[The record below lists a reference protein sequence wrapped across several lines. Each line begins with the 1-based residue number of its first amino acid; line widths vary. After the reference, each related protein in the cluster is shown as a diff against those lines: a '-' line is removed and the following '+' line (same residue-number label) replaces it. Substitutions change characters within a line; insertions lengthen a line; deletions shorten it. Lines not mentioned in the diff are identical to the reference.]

1 MQGGLCSPRVLRS
14 TNFCTYY
21 MGTSITVEDM
31 EVVRWLDSK
40 EAEQFWDRD
49 ENGETVILRLG
60 WEKAQI
66 EYNRIK
72 GLKGKTENDLKVEQ
86 PI

>member
-1 MQGGLCSPRVLRS
+1 
-14 TNFCTYY
+14 
-21 MGTSITVEDM
+21 MGTTLKLEDI
-31 EVVRWLDSK
+31 EFVRWLDSK

-72 GLKGKTENDLKVEQ
+72 GLKENSENDLKVSQ
-86 PI
+86 PT

>member
-1 MQGGLCSPRVLRS
+1 
-14 TNFCTYY
+14 
-21 MGTSITVEDM
+21 MGTNLKPEEIEFI
-31 EVVRWLDSK
+31 RWLESK
-40 EAEQFWDRD
+40 EAEKFWDRD

-72 GLKGKTENDLKVEQ
+72 GLKENSESDLKVSQ
-86 PI
+86 PT

>member
-1 MQGGLCSPRVLRS
+1 
-14 TNFCTYY
+14 
-21 MGTSITVEDM
+21 MGTTLKLEDM
-31 EVVRWLDSK
+31 EFVRWLDSK
-40 EAEQFWDRD
+40 EAEKFWDRD

-72 GLKGKTENDLKVEQ
+72 G
-86 PI
+86 

>member
-1 MQGGLCSPRVLRS
+1 
-14 TNFCTYY
+14 
-21 MGTSITVEDM
+21 MGTTLKLEDM
-31 EVVRWLDSK
+31 EFVRWLDSK
-40 EAEQFWDRD
+40 EAEPYWDRD

-72 GLKGKTENDLKVEQ
+72 VLKEKSENDLKVE
-86 PI
+86 

>member
-1 MQGGLCSPRVLRS
+1 MRS
-14 TNFCTYY
+14 SETSFFCPYY
-21 MGTSITVEDM
+21 MGTTLKLEDM
-31 EVVRWLDSK
+31 EFVRWLDSK

-49 ENGETVILRLG
+49 DNGETVILRLG

-72 GLKGKTENDLKVEQ
+72 GLKENSENDLKLKQ

>member
-1 MQGGLCSPRVLRS
+1 
-14 TNFCTYY
+14 
-21 MGTSITVEDM
+21 MGTTLKLEDI
-31 EVVRWLDSK
+31 EFVRWLDSK
-40 EAEQFWDRD
+40 EAEKFWDRD

-60 WEKAQI
+60 WDLAQK

-72 GLKGKTENDLKVEQ
+72 GLKENSENDLKLKQ

>member
-1 MQGGLCSPRVLRS
+1 
-14 TNFCTYY
+14 
-21 MGTSITVEDM
+21 MGTTLKLEDM
-31 EVVRWLDSK
+31 EFVRWLDSK

-49 ENGETVILRLG
+49 ANGETVILRLG

-66 EYNRIK
+66 EYNRTK
-72 GLKGKTENDLKVEQ
+72 GLKENSENDLKLKQ

>member
-1 MQGGLCSPRVLRS
+1 
-14 TNFCTYY
+14 
-21 MGTSITVEDM
+21 MGTNIKPEDL
-31 EVVRWLDSK
+31 EFIRWLESK

-60 WEKAQI
+60 WDLAQK

-72 GLKGKTENDLKVEQ
+72 GLKWNSENDLKVE
-86 PI
+86 

>member
-1 MQGGLCSPRVLRS
+1 
-14 TNFCTYY
+14 
-21 MGTSITVEDM
+21 MGTNITIEDM
-31 EVVRWLDSK
+31 EFVRWLDSK

-60 WEKAQI
+60 WDLAQK

-72 GLKGKTENDLKVEQ
+72 GLKENSKNDLKLKE
-86 PI
+86 PT

>member
-1 MQGGLCSPRVLRS
+1 MRSSETSFFCPYIMGATLRPEELE
-14 TNFCTYY
+14 
-21 MGTSITVEDM
+21 I
-31 EVVRWLDSK
+31 VRWLESK

-72 GLKGKTENDLKVEQ
+72 GLKENSENDLKLK
-86 PI
+86 